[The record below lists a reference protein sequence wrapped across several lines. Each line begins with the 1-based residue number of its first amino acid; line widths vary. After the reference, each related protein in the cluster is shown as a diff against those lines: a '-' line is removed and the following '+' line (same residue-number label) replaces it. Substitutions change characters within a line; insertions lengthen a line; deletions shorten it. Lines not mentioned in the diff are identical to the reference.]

1 MTITSFQAAKA
12 MGHFSGWNLSNLKIQ
27 KLLYIAHMLYMGE
40 NNKEPLINE
49 EFEAWDYGPVLPSL
63 YHELKIFGSSSVRD
77 IFFKISIPSTNKEID
92 IIKQTVERL
101 SVVSSSQLVTITHAC
116 GGAWDKNYR
125 QGSRGTKIPNKDILE
140 EYIKL
145 SGKK

>member
-1 MTITSFQAAKA
+1 MEGGLHTSTN
-12 MGHFSGWNLSNLKIQ
+12 HF
-27 KLLYIAHMLYMGE
+27 
-40 NNKEPLINE
+40 
-49 EFEAWDYGPVLPSL
+49 
-63 YHELKIFGSSSVRD
+63 
-77 IFFKISIPSTNKEID
+77 TNKEID